1 MAESLLNSLEQIGT
15 LKPICRTGWVDWIPE
30 PPDHKSTA
38 WAVLIKS
45 SAHNVESKKDGSI
58 GNDTRIKNQ
67 SSGRHK
73 EGRASKSTERTEDTG
88 EATQEKETEVDQAE
102 VNDERL

>member
-1 MAESLLNSLEQIGT
+1 MSGDSTDSGGNKSRS
-15 LKPICRTGWVDWIPE
+15 RT
-30 PPDHKSTA
+30 
-38 WAVLIKS
+38 KS

-88 EATQEKETEVDQAE
+88 KATQEKETEVDQAE